1 MKYFG
6 TPYKADN
13 QTHQEPWLQN
23 CLSQGVQQKR
33 KLRKNLGKQ
42 SIIFAADLPRF
53 VFQTSLIIDFIIIKI
68 HESRAGAPVN
78 LLSVREKV
86 SKAAKSSQI
95 SVPASP
101 NAFKTVGLFSKNK
114 NINALDQ
121 VPTNYR
127 NLKQLVCNVLTL
139 DPLLTFQ
146 LTLLNL
152 PRNLHPLRRRCN
164 SPSRN

>member
-1 MKYFG
+1 MLLTFPDFWP
-6 TPYKADN
+6 T
-13 QTHQEPWLQN
+13 
-23 CLSQGVQQKR
+23 
-33 KLRKNLGKQ
+33 
-42 SIIFAADLPRF
+42 
-53 VFQTSLIIDFIIIKI
+53 TSDHRLIIIKI

-114 NINALDQ
+114 KINALDQ

-127 NLKQLVCNVLTL
+127 NLKQLVCNVLTVDL
-139 DPLLTFQ
+139 
-146 LTLLNL
+146 
-152 PRNLHPLRRRCN
+152 
-164 SPSRN
+164 SPYFPTYFTQPAEKLAPPWEAQ